1 MNENKGI
8 WIGVV
13 VFMVIGALGLWWIAA
28 SRPLNSSTG
37 WFGVGQTAT
46 TTATSTPRTGV
57 SPSVTRTR
65 SSSDVVSIIAGLSGA
80 SQFNTQF
87 RASGVASSISASG
100 KYTIFVPTN
109 GAFSQLAA
117 GTISSMTAAE
127 KKRLVQYHV
136 ISGSNIDVDT
146 FIAGQMTALSKDVLN
161 FSFSTQKIP
170 MVNSAI
176 VIAEYTGKNGTV
188 YLIDNVLLPPKK
200 AGI

>member
-13 VFMVIGALGLWWIAA
+13 AFMVIGALGLWWIAA
-28 SRPLNSSTG
+28 SRPLNSSPG
-37 WFGVGQTAT
+37 WFGMGQTAT